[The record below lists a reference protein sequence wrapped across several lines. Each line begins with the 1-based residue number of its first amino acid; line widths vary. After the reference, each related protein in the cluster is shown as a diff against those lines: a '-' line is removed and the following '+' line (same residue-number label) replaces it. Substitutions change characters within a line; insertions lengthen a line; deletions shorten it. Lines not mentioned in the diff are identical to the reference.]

1 MVYQKK
7 KTCGCWRRYKLKANH
22 HKAWCSLSFPLE
34 SKRQMERKKKSE
46 KHENNSNLTDRG
58 KKENQLSQRLSPQK
72 HFCKV
77 LSSIQV
83 EIKGKAFHRV
93 CYAPTSWKFIF
104 LMAGL
109 SKTNDL
115 LSNIKTKRWKKE
127 EKGKT
132 FITKQFGAAA
142 LFCCLPVRKHYSPA
156 KTSRWA
162 DESVFFQ
169 GGGAALQ
176 PESKHSCRGPY
187 VLYISGTSP
196 KNKLWSFYQDSDKQ

>member
-1 MVYQKK
+1 MVFNIVPFGKQTSNGEKK
-7 KTCGCWRRYKLKANH
+7 
-22 HKAWCSLSFPLE
+22 
-34 SKRQMERKKKSE
+34 MSE
-46 KHENNSNLTDRG
+46 KHENNNNHNDRK
-58 KKENQLSQRLSPQK
+58 KKEKQLSQRLSPQK

-127 EKGKT
+127 EKG
-132 FITKQFGAAA
+132 
-142 LFCCLPVRKHYSPA
+142 
-156 KTSRWA
+156 
-162 DESVFFQ
+162 
-169 GGGAALQ
+169 
-176 PESKHSCRGPY
+176 
-187 VLYISGTSP
+187 
-196 KNKLWSFYQDSDKQ
+196 